1 MPRTST
7 PLKTTP
13 IITTKSTP
21 IVIIPKFTPTLSKA
35 SSTSLTPSTGLVTPS
50 TIIKKSDSST
60 IAPIKLDFKT
70 PDKTSL
76 LKLLTTPGRMSA
88 SRLRLEEERKI
99 LESKI
104 DDIERRSEL
113 RSRKSKSELKSRPV
127 IIKEIDKEI
136 KKRPEII
143 DEEKIKKIKDEEEK
157 YKKEEEEF
165 KKKTPIKEEIKKSE
179 EFKKNENDILNT
191 FDINYL
197 INLSEIKNASEFRLN
212 KTEFLNLQ
220 KVIVDRINEI
230 NILIDKL
237 FNAIDNC
244 FNLDELFIITQ
255 DTIYKNNKEI
265 LEKQYEDRKNFIVEL
280 KKDFQTRLNNCN
292 TYEDLNKLKNE
303 QIFLQNQEE
312 FIKTLNYIEY
322 YLYIDKINDLQKLT
336 ILKNDEKNTSYI
348 YIIES
353 KIDKV
358 MNQINDLELE
368 IDAVS
373 TN

>member
-127 IIKEIDKEI
+127 IIKEIVKVGVSQI
-136 KKRPEII
+136 YVSV
-143 DEEKIKKIKDEEEK
+143 KINIMLR
-157 YKKEEEEF
+157 
-165 KKKTPIKEEIKKSE
+165 
-179 EFKKNENDILNT
+179 N
-191 FDINYL
+191 
-197 INLSEIKNASEFRLN
+197 RLN
-212 KTEFLNLQ
+212 
-220 KVIVDRINEI
+220 
-230 NILIDKL
+230 
-237 FNAIDNC
+237 
-244 FNLDELFIITQ
+244 II
-255 DTIYKNNKEI
+255 
-265 LEKQYEDRKNFIVEL
+265 
-280 KKDFQTRLNNCN
+280 
-292 TYEDLNKLKNE
+292 
-303 QIFLQNQEE
+303 
-312 FIKTLNYIEY
+312 
-322 YLYIDKINDLQKLT
+322 
-336 ILKNDEKNTSYI
+336 
-348 YIIES
+348 
-353 KIDKV
+353 
-358 MNQINDLELE
+358 
-368 IDAVS
+368 
-373 TN
+373 